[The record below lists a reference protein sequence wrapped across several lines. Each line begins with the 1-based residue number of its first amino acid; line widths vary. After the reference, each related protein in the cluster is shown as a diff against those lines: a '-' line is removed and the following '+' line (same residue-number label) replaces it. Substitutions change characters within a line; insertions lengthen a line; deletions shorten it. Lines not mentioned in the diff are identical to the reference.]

1 MGPRRSHGASLVDC
15 GLQNLNGMNLKML
28 QGRDEESRRMIEWVE
43 KGIYDAVD
51 NSYLKRLYFGV
62 SADQEGADLVE
73 EYIFSFSYG
82 ENGTSRCY
90 VHVVGGAKG

>member
-1 MGPRRSHGASLVDC
+1 
-15 GLQNLNGMNLKML
+15 
-28 QGRDEESRRMIEWVE
+28 MIEWVE

-90 VHVVGGAKG
+90 VQGWYGGSCQGRCQHSSCI